1 MAEVGVSI
9 EVNGLNDALRIMRS
23 IDPQL
28 RRQVDKEM
36 KAIIGA
42 DIVPFARRLY
52 PATDRIGNWGDWRYG
67 YDQKQV
73 QRGVK
78 VSLKTT
84 GKANQVAGY
93 RLTQSTAAG
102 VIFAFAGKE
111 TDGRKPTRGNGSG
124 NSAAFI
130 KRLERFGR
138 PSRVLWPAILE
149 NRDKLELSVRDAVDY
164 LMKTINK
171 ELR

>member
-1 MAEVGVSI
+1 MADIGVDV
-9 EVNGLNDALRIMRS
+9 EVNGLNDALRMMRA

-36 KAIIGA
+36 KATIGA
-42 DIVPFARRLY
+42 DIVPFARRLH
-52 PATDRIGNWGDWRYG
+52 PATDRVGNWGDWRGG
-67 YDQKQV
+67 YDQRQV

-102 VIFAFAGKE
+102 AIFAFAGTKS
-111 TDGRKPTRGNGSG
+111 DGKTPTRSNGSG

-130 KRLERFGR
+130 ELLKRYGQ
-138 PSRVLWPAILE
+138 PSRALWPSILE
-149 NRDKLELSVRDAVDY
+149 NRDKLEASVREAVDY
-164 LMKTINK
+164 LMRTINK

>member
-1 MAEVGVSI
+1 MADIGVSV

-42 DIVPFARRLY
+42 DIVPFARRLH
-52 PATDRIGNWGDWRYG
+52 PANDRVGNWGDWRGG
-67 YDQKQV
+67 YDQKNV

-78 VSLKTT
+78 VSLKPT
-84 GKANQVAGY
+84 GQAGQVAGY
-93 RLTQSTAAG
+93 RLTQSTAGGA
-102 VIFAFAGKE
+102 IFAFAGKKS
-111 TDGRKPTRGNGSG
+111 DGKRPTRPNGSG

-130 KRLERFGR
+130 QLLKRSGQ
-138 PSRVLWPAILE
+138 PSRALWPAILE
-149 NRDKLELSVRDAVDY
+149 NRDKLEASVRDAVDY
-164 LMKTINK
+164 LMRTINK